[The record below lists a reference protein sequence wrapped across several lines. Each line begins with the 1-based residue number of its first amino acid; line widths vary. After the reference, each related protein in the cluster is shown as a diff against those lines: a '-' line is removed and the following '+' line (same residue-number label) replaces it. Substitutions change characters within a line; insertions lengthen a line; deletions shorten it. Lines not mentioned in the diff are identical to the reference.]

1 MTTSNGMSSR
11 AKRNPRSVVSATS
24 ASATTV
30 ADTTVTN
37 QLARLKLS
45 LQARLRVAS
54 RLQCS
59 VERSCARTATGAGS
73 GAGCSGC
80 SGGEGGGTSPSWG
93 CQSRSMTQSM
103 QAVSAAMSEG
113 STAGYIAIR
122 SWLRPSLR

>member
-1 MTTSNGMSSR
+1 MTTSNGMSSS
-11 AKRNPRSVVSATS
+11 AKKRKPEPKSVLSATS

-59 VERSCARTATGAGS
+59 VDRICARTGTGADPVGCSVAGGS
-73 GAGCSGC
+73 GI
-80 SGGEGGGTSPSWG
+80 SPS
-93 CQSRSMTQSM
+93 C
-103 QAVSAAMSEG
+103 SAASKPTASPDHLSEPY
-113 STAGYIAIR
+113 ST
-122 SWLRPSLR
+122 